1 MTRYG
6 KRLIAHAPERT
17 TELLIDLCCGT
28 LERAEEAATA
38 ETGAASY
45 LSYLTKAAPTLAKS
59 GSQNAAGAAAA
70 PTVTSPDVA
79 TATNR
84 RSGIVT
90 TAFDVPNSVVA
101 APATT
106 PDLPSPR
113 RFFALFIDRPD
124 LLVTFLETVAARRW
138 GQELSVTPQLV
149 TAAPL
154 QAPSPAV
161 ERDQQAVWT
170 TLLELYLGPIV
181 SSEAKALQVLRQSE
195 RLPYDAT
202 QALLICT
209 TASFVPGLM
218 LLYERLGMQDD
229 IVRFWMA
236 RADSGDDPQ
245 AMGEVMAALR
255 QFGPDRPHLY
265 PLVLRFLSSSAARVA
280 AHQDD
285 LLSVLDHVARERV
298 MPPIAVVQCLARTEA
313 TSVGLVREYLKRQ
326 IVAERE
332 EIDAVRGRHLMFG
345 LIAQDRALIGSYR
358 TETSKKSRE
367 IADLRN
373 ADAPRVFQ
381 VTRCSACG
389 GQLELVRLRSGRQA
403 HPRSRRCTSCASTR
417 STRAVSATTTP
428 SVPTALARTVSSAR
442 SCGPT
447 RSSRIATISSSRSAC
462 DAIGSALTRQ
472 GRGERGRMV
481 DDQPGVQ
488 SRAHGP
494 LASGASVAV
503 ACIVHSS
510 RARACTGEVAIVD
523 GAIRNE
529 DDGDSRKWERRSRSD
544 RDAQRQLRAAL
555 RLGFDNRARSDARDR
570 LDRRAALVPFSEDE
584 GVDER
589 CEKGFEL
596 EDREAVAWSHQ
607 IDEDRAITP
616 MQPLAPPMKD
626 CRLE

>member
-1 MTRYG
+1 MIRKVCSPDASTDLTWQFLDAQQIVPLTSFLEELHARKLANSAHTSLLLNCIAKLKDTARLDAFIKADDERPETAEEGGPPFDLETAIRVLRQAGYPDHALYLARRYQQHEVYLRIQLEDRDDWLDALRYLRALGGDIVERNVTRYG

-28 LERAEEAATA
+28 LARADEAVAA
-38 ETGAASY
+38 ETAGAASY

-59 GSQNAAGAAAA
+59 GSQGAAGAAAA

-90 TAFDVPNSVVA
+90 GAFDVPNSVTA
-101 APATT
+101 ASVPTT
-106 PDLPSPR
+106 DLPSPR

-138 GQELSVTPQLV
+138 GQELSATPQLV

-170 TLLELYLGPIV
+170 TLLELYLGPTT
-181 SSEAKALQVLRQSE
+181 SSEAKALQVLRQSD

-236 RADSGDDPQ
+236 RADGGDDPR

-255 QFGPDRPHLY
+255 RFGPDRPHLY
-265 PLVLRFLSSSAARVA
+265 PLVLRFLSGSAARVA

-285 LLSVLDHVARERV
+285 LLSVLDHVAREKV

-326 IVAERE
+326 IIAERE
-332 EIDAVRGRHLMFG
+332 EIDAVR
-345 LIAQDRALIGSYR
+345 
-358 TETSKKSRE
+358 SR
-367 IADLRN
+367 
-373 ADAPRVFQ
+373 P
-381 VTRCSACG
+381 
-389 GQLELVRLRSGRQA
+389 
-403 HPRSRRCTSCASTR
+403 
-417 STRAVSATTTP
+417 
-428 SVPTALARTVSSAR
+428 
-442 SCGPT
+442 
-447 RSSRIATISSSRSAC
+447 
-462 DAIGSALTRQ
+462 
-472 GRGERGRMV
+472 
-481 DDQPGVQ
+481 
-488 SRAHGP
+488 
-494 LASGASVAV
+494 
-503 ACIVHSS
+503 
-510 RARACTGEVAIVD
+510 
-523 GAIRNE
+523 
-529 DDGDSRKWERRSRSD
+529 
-544 RDAQRQLRAAL
+544 
-555 RLGFDNRARSDARDR
+555 
-570 LDRRAALVPFSEDE
+570 
-584 GVDER
+584 
-589 CEKGFEL
+589 
-596 EDREAVAWSHQ
+596 
-607 IDEDRAITP
+607 
-616 MQPLAPPMKD
+616 
-626 CRLE
+626 